1 MQGVN
6 LGKAA
11 LESDLEVSLA
21 LLNFD
26 PYRVGIISFCVK

>member
-11 LESDLEVSLA
+11 LESDLEVSL
-21 LLNFD
+21 LLNFNLCCA
-26 PYRVGIISFCVK
+26 GIISFCVK